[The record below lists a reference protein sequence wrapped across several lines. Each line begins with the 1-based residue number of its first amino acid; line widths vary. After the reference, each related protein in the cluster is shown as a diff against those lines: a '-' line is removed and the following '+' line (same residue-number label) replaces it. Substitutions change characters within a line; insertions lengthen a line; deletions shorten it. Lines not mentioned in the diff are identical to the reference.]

1 MTVDQNGGGA
11 VDTESQSS
19 GGAADGEQSNHDSS
33 GESRS
38 VSWDDHQR
46 ALADLHR
53 FKGQS
58 KALSSQ
64 LAAMQSE
71 FESLKGQI
79 ATEKKDFE
87 NLYVSEKSKREA
99 IESEKTK
106 LLNNVLNSERH
117 RAAYPAL
124 KKAGL
129 RDDAEN
135 LLDII
140 SLDGIDV
147 EATSSG
153 RFTCSGIP
161 DFIEDVKKKFPYAFQ
176 KPAAP
181 LVNGAN
187 GAGSTGANGGT
198 WNPAKLVA
206 LESECRKKKDMEP
219 YRRAVEEWRK
229 QGKPN

>member
-1 MTVDQNGGGA
+1 MTGMNQDGGA
-11 VDTESQSS
+11 VDQTADA
-19 GGAADGEQSNHDSS
+19 GGMGGEQSDQDLTGQSK
-33 GESRS
+33 S

-58 KALSSQ
+58 KALSAQ
-64 LAAMQSE
+64 LANIQSE
-71 FESLKGQI
+71 FESLKGEV
-79 ATEKKDFE
+79 ATKNKDFE
-87 NLYVSEKSKREA
+87 NLYASEKSKREA

-135 LLDII
+135 LLDIVP
-140 SLDGIDV
+140 LDLIDV

-153 RFTCSGIP
+153 RFTCSGID
-161 DFIEDVKKKFPYAFQ
+161 DFVEDVKKKFPYAFQ
-176 KPAAP
+176 RPAAP
-181 LVNGAN
+181 VVNGASGTGSA
-187 GAGSTGANGGT
+187 GAGSGAWT
-198 WNPAKLVA
+198 PAKLVA
-206 LESECRKKKDMEP
+206 LENECRKKKDMEP
-219 YRRAVEEWRK
+219 YRKAVEEWRK
-229 QGKPN
+229 QGKPT